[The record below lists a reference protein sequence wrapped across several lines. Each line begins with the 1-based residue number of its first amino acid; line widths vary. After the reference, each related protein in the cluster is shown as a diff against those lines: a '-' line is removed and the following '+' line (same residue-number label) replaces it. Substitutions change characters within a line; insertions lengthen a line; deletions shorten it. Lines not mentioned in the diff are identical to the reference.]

1 MLKFLYEGLIKSQY
15 CHLIGFWILPPLQMK
30 DSLITPRVG
39 RGREKRGSVRFS
51 ELESN
56 GKEARTAHVL
66 EVTWKVL
73 DILRLWN

>member
-1 MLKFLYEGLIKSQY
+1 
-15 CHLIGFWILPPLQMK
+15 MK

-73 DILRLWN
+73 DILRL